1 MGYHWHLP
9 FAPGPSVEAV
19 ANGYRPRMA
28 GLLIRYY
35 FGSEGSRGE
44 RQQLG
49 AERHREEVLR
59 GAAYYRGRYEMSS
72 VTVKIPT
79 PLRPI
84 TAGQS
89 EVKLEGATVGE
100 ILRKMDTQFKGFGER
115 VLDDGKNVKRFINVF
130 VNEDNIRDRKELETE
145 LKNGD
150 TISILPSIAGGNSQF

>member
-1 MGYHWHLP
+1 
-9 FAPGPSVEAV
+9 
-19 ANGYRPRMA
+19 
-28 GLLIRYY
+28 
-35 FGSEGSRGE
+35 
-44 RQQLG
+44 
-49 AERHREEVLR
+49 
-59 GAAYYRGRYEMSS
+59 MSS

-115 VLDDGKNVKRFINVF
+115 VLDEGKNVKRFINVF

-150 TISILPSIAGGNSQF
+150 TISILPSIAGGKMGS